1 VARNVCDAFA
11 TYGPAVLRY
20 TKDDWT
26 EWNVTIDSRMT
37 FADKVRKH
45 FAVGCLGRRGGVGR
59 LDPPAS
65 EPEAA
70 ANDVSVAADDDG
82 DAAAVADRTA
92 DSSPMAPSGTVADVP
107 GYPQAS
113 ADRFRGGGTL
123 RKHQQR
129 NTSTMARTM

>member
-1 VARNVCDAFA
+1 MVARNVCDAFA

-65 EPEAA
+65 EPEAT

-92 DSSPMAPSGTVADVP
+92 DSSP
-107 GYPQAS
+107 
-113 ADRFRGGGTL
+113 RG
-123 RKHQQR
+123 R
-129 NTSTMARTM
+129 